1 MDKQTAYEMLEY
13 IARDRTVPEEYSE
26 YAASCI
32 GADGTVFDEPMSIA
46 CDMTELVPCGDIPGL
61 VSDFVVSVYLDEIEN
76 GNADAMC
83 DLGALYYNGRG
94 VEQSYEKAVEYYTMS
109 AELGCEQAAE
119 NLGYCYYYGRS
130 VDIDYKKAYHYF
142 IKGALK
148 GRPVSL
154 CKIGDMYAK
163 GYYVDKDER
172 EAFMLYR
179 QCYMITEQSDSASG
193 CFADVCIRLADAFF
207 YGTGTDV
214 NYHLALKLAQRA
226 EQEFYVNL
234 SDGDTFSLGGLTR
247 AVGLQEKIRAKL
259 NDILPQSDR

>member
-13 IARDRTVPEEYSE
+13 IARDKTVPEEYSE

-32 GADGTVFDEPMSIA
+32 GTDGTVFDEPMSIA
-46 CDMTELVPCGDIPGL
+46 CDMTELLPCGDIPEP
-61 VSDFVVSVYLDEIEN
+61 VSDFVVCVYLDEIEN

-94 VEQSYEKAVEYYTMS
+94 VEQSYEKAVKYYTMS

-142 IKGALK
+142 IKGALND
-148 GRPVSL
+148 RPVSL
-154 CKIGDMYAK
+154 YKIGDMYAK

-172 EAFMLYR
+172 EAFLLYKR
-179 QCYMITEQSDSASG
+179 CYMIIDSSDSFCDCS
-193 CFADVCIRLADAFF
+193 ADVCIRLADAFF
-207 YGTGTDV
+207 CGMGTDV
-214 NYHLALKLAQRA
+214 NHHLALKLAQRA
-226 EQEFYVNL
+226 EQDFYVKLAN
-234 SDGDTFSLGGLTR
+234 GDIFSRSGLKR
-247 AVGLQEKIRAKL
+247 ALDLQEEIRAKINESL
-259 NDILPQSDR
+259 MQFS